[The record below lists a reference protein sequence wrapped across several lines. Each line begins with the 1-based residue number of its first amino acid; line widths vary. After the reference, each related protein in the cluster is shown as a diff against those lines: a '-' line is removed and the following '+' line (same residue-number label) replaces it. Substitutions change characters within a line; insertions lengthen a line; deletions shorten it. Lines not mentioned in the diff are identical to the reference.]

1 MGRFASTP
9 VVACSFSSSSERG
22 RRERLE
28 QERNEKIDFIEIER
42 KKERRLLKE
51 EKGQCEMPPNERQNT
66 YVNQSSLKKLPIP
79 ELTETLERY
88 KATVK
93 PLQSAESHA
102 RTVEVIEKF
111 VLEDGPKLQKM
122 LIEYAEDKDSYG
134 TMRSVLNVIS
144 VNSRRGRRISLTQS
158 LSYSLS
164 LFLLPHSYPPPPP
177 SPMSSRRVVVGRVP
191 RSGCVS
197 CFEPEP
203 LLLARAR

>member
-1 MGRFASTP
+1 
-9 VVACSFSSSSERG
+9 
-22 RRERLE
+22 
-28 QERNEKIDFIEIER
+28 
-42 KKERRLLKE
+42 
-51 EKGQCEMPPNERQNT
+51 MPPNERQNT

-144 VNSRRGRRISLTQS
+144 VNSRRGRRISHTQS